1 MYVIHPVWFLSISTL
16 HLTPLGNDGLAVNQ
30 AHLTGSFE
38 ELGELASPR
47 QMGQKQ
53 KLKKHSNT

>member
-30 AHLTGSFE
+30 AHLTDSSE
-38 ELGELASPR
+38 ESGDLNSPR
-47 QMGQKQ
+47 
-53 KLKKHSNT
+53 